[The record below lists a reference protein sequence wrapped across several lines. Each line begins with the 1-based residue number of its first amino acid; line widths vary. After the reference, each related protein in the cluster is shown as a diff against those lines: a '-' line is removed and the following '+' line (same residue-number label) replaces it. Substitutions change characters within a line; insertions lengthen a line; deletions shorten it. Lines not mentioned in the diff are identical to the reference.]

1 MKTVSEGESRFP
13 LKYIIAGAG
22 IIGLIILAVAGFFV
36 YNMISKAKPAAK
48 KVELEKIEFEA
59 KDNVTFEEF
68 TIFLVDGASSGVVK
82 FTVNAEVA
90 SSRVKEFLERKKPAV
105 RDAVSRTIMTMKLEE
120 VKNKYYKLEL
130 HDIIKKDLNEIVD
143 KNVKGNTPDDK
154 GQITQMNLVV
164 KVNVFDFSA
173 VVID

>member
-1 MKTVSEGESRFP
+1 MRTVSEGESKFP
-13 LKYIIAGAG
+13 LKYIIASAG
-22 IIGLIILAVAGFFV
+22 IIGFIVLAVAGFFV
-36 YNMISKAKPAAK
+36 YNMISKAKPAVK
-48 KVELEKIEFEA
+48 KIELEKIEFEA

-68 TIFLVDGASSGVVK
+68 TIFLVDGGSSGIVK

-120 VKNKYYKLEL
+120 VKHKYYEVEL
-130 HDIIKKDLNEIVD
+130 HNIIKKDLNEIVD
-143 KNVKGNTPDDK
+143 KNIKGNAPDEK
-154 GQITQMNLVV
+154 GQVSQMNLVI

-173 VVID
+173 VNID

>member
-1 MKTVSEGESRFP
+1 MM
-13 LKYIIAGAG
+13 AGAG
-22 IIGLIILAVAGFFV
+22 TLVFIVLAIAGFFV

-68 TIFLVDGASSGVVK
+68 TIFLIEGESRGVVK

-90 SSRVKEFLERKKPAV
+90 STRVKEFLERKKPAV
-105 RDAVSRTIMTMKLEE
+105 RDAVSRTIMTMKSEE

-130 HDIIKKDLNEIVD
+130 HDIIKKDLNRIVD
-143 KNVKGNTPDDK
+143 SNVKGNTPDEK
-154 GQITQMNLVV
+154 GEVPQMNLVV
-164 KVNVFDFSA
+164 KVNIFDFSA
-173 VVID
+173 MIID